1 MKYLNIF
8 LSVLLLAVFASCSK
22 ENPFP
27 DDNGKGKVNTRS
39 LAVELVN
46 EENIMKTRAGVDVA
60 DFTVQ
65 FFLKGETAP
74 KASFRYGDMPEVV
87 ELPVGTYYAK
97 AFFGANASAAWDAP
111 YYEGY
116 TLSDFDV
123 KADQVT
129 MVSDPIVCKL
139 SNVKVTV
146 IFADE
151 LASVMSAD
159 SKVSVKVGEH
169 GSTLDFTKADADRS
183 GYFAFVEGS
192 TTLAAIFTGE
202 VEGHQTTET
211 KVYDDVRPGNHYRI
225 VFTLHS
231 PSDEE
236 PGDISVQLRVDA
248 SVEIEDVNR
257 PVDSED
263 DVLVDDLRPKEDG
276 DDPEPPA
283 QQGPVVEGVAPIN
296 LEGENVVNAESS
308 VKINVKSSAPGGIT
322 EFRVKIIS
330 NSLSPDELSILGL
343 AQELDLVNPGDKLG
357 ALQGLHFIPEDETT
371 LGGKKDIA
379 FDISEFMMALS
390 LFGNETHRFQFTV
403 SDANGTTEKTL
414 VLKMTVQ

>member
-8 LSVLLLAVFASCSK
+8 LSVILVAVFASCSK

-27 DDNGKGKVNTRS
+27 GDNGKGRVNTRS

-46 EENIMKTRAGVDVA
+46 EENMMKTRADVNVA

-65 FFLKGETAP
+65 FFIKGESEP

-111 YYEGY
+111 YYEGT
-116 TLSDFDV
+116 TLSDFEV

-139 SNVKVTV
+139 ANVKVTV

-151 LASVMSAD
+151 LSSVMSAD

-183 GYFAFVEGS
+183 GYFTFVEGS
-192 TTLAAIFTGE
+192 STLAATFTGE
-202 VEGHQTTET
+202 VEGYQTTET
-211 KVYDDVRPGNHYRI
+211 KVYDDVRPGNHYKI

-231 PSDEE
+231 PGDEE
-236 PGDISVQLRVDA
+236 PGGISAQLRVDA

-257 PVDSED
+257 PIDSED
-263 DVLVDDLRPKEDG
+263 ETLVDDLRPKEEG

-283 QQGPVVEGVAPIN
+283 KEGPTVVGVAPIT
-296 LEGENVVNAESS
+296 LDGENVVNGSS
-308 VKINVKSSAPGGIT
+308 TVKLNVKSTAPGGIT
-322 EFRVKIIS
+322 EFKVKIIS
-330 NSLSPDELSILGL
+330 DALSPDELSTIGL
-343 AQELDLVNPGDKLG
+343 AQDLDLVNPGDMLG
-357 ALQGLHFIPEDETT
+357 ALNGLGFIPDGETS
-371 LGGKKDIA
+371 LGGKSEVA
-379 FDISEFMMALS
+379 FDISKFMTPLS
-390 LFGNETHRFQFTV
+390 LFGNQTHQFRFTV

-414 VLKMTVQ
+414 VLRMVID

>member
-8 LSVLLLAVFASCSK
+8 LSVLLVAISASCSK

-111 YYEGY
+111 YYEGH

-123 KADQVT
+123 KANQVT

-146 IFADE
+146 IFAEE
-151 LASVMSAD
+151 LSSVMSAD

-283 QQGPVVEGVAPIN
+283 QQGPTIEAHEPITFDGVN
-296 LEGENVVNAESS
+296 DVTDSSS
-308 VKINVKSSAPGGIT
+308 VVIDVKSSAPNGVET
-322 EFRVKIIS
+322 CKVYIIS
-330 NSLSPDELSILGL
+330 EKLSKEELEGFGL
-343 AQELDLVNPGDKLG
+343 KDELDLVNPGELAEILSG
-357 ALQGLHFIPEDETT
+357 MGFPVNV
-371 LGGKKDIA
+371 GGKKEMT
-379 FDISEFMMALS
+379 FDISEFMSLLTALTNT
-390 LFGNETHRFQFTV
+390 GETDEHQFRFV
-403 SDANGTTEKTL
+403 VCDANGTTEKTL
-414 VLKMTVQ
+414 TLRVTK

>member
-111 YYEGY
+111 YYEGH

-123 KADQVT
+123 KANQVT

-146 IFADE
+146 IFAEE
-151 LASVMSAD
+151 LSSVMSAD

-231 PSDEE
+231 PSD
-236 PGDISVQLRVDA
+236 
-248 SVEIEDVNR
+248 
-257 PVDSED
+257 

-283 QQGPVVEGVAPIN
+283 QQGPTIEAHEPITFDGVN
-296 LEGENVVNAESS
+296 DVTDSSS
-308 VKINVKSSAPGGIT
+308 VVIDVKSSAPNGVET
-322 EFRVKIIS
+322 CKVYIIS
-330 NSLSPDELSILGL
+330 EKLSKEELEGFGL
-343 AQELDLVNPGDKLG
+343 KDELDLVNPGELAEILSG
-357 ALQGLHFIPEDETT
+357 MGFPVNV
-371 LGGKKDIA
+371 GGKKEMT
-379 FDISEFMMALS
+379 FDISGFMSLLTALTNT
-390 LFGNETHRFQFTV
+390 GETDEHQFRFV
-403 SDANGTTEKTL
+403 VCDANGTTEKTL
-414 VLKMTVQ
+414 TLRVTK